1 MSQDNTDKGKGSSVT
16 TEDKAAAPVKTKTK
30 KTKSK
35 KTKSKATKS
44 KATKAKTTKVKAE
57 KPKAEKP
64 KADKAKADKPKALKP
79 KAEKPKADK
88 PKEVVAKAEKPK
100 AEKPKVDKLVEA
112 DTQASDANGNVANTR
127 NAQGEGRA
135 DDHRQQGQGQGE
147 GQGDGDSKPRKRR
160 RSRRRRKSKSG
171 ENGEAGAQHNQNNQN
186 NQGNQGNQGHQGNQG
201 NQDRQDRP
209 NKPRSEPEPLEIVTG
224 IYEQGPKA
232 DGRLR
237 QLGDTFLSYPTDPVV
252 ASHLVEKYNLRPG
265 MMIECSLGKPFGGG
279 QQPQHHRGGGKQKKQ
294 KYSAIDPSA
303 KRAHDILKIEDQ
315 DPAEF
320 ANLRQFGD
328 MTIIMPEPRLTLEY
342 PGCPDACRLID
353 MFCPIGYGTRGMIV
367 SPPKAGK
374 TTLLQ
379 NIAMGIRT
387 NHPECEVYALLIDE
401 RPEEVT
407 EFRRNVPC
415 TVWASSNDHTPERH
429 CGLAIAAIERCRRLA
444 EMGKDVV
451 VLMDSL
457 TRLGRAFNT
466 APNMAQTGR
475 TLSGGLDAGAMTI
488 PKQIFG
494 AARKFEEGGSLTIIA
509 SALVDTGSRGDQ
521 VIFEEFKGTG
531 NMELILDR
539 KIAEQRI
546 FPAIDLAASGT
557 RNEDRLIPK
566 KELLTVN
573 ALRRRLLNM
582 NPVMQVEQLLKALN
596 KFETNAELVG
606 SPQTNEEPQQR
617 RGPRRG

>member
-1 MSQDNTDKGKGSSVT
+1 MSQDKTDQEKDTSPEAKDADQASAAT
-16 TEDKAAAPVKTKTK
+16 ATEDKPKPKRQRNAKDADGNTKPKDEPSSNEDDGKTK
-30 KTKSK
+30 K
-35 KTKSKATKS
+35 
-44 KATKAKTTKVKAE
+44 
-57 KPKAEKP
+57 
-64 KADKAKADKPKALKP
+64 
-79 KAEKPKADK
+79 
-88 PKEVVAKAEKPK
+88 
-100 AEKPKVDKLVEA
+100 
-112 DTQASDANGNVANTR
+112 
-127 NAQGEGRA
+127 
-135 DDHRQQGQGQGE
+135 
-147 GQGDGDSKPRKRR
+147 RR
-160 RSRRRRKSKSG
+160 RRRRKRKSSNTDGQSEG
-171 ENGEAGAQHNQNNQN
+171 EEM
-186 NQGNQGNQGHQGNQG
+186 
-201 NQDRQDRP
+201 
-209 NKPRSEPEPLEIVTG
+209 PEETVVG
-224 IYEQGPKA
+224 IYEQGPKS

-237 QLGDTFLSYPTDPVV
+237 QLGDTFLAYPQDPVV
-252 ASHLVEKYNLRPG
+252 ASHLVEKYDLRPG

-279 QQPQHHRGGGKQKKQ
+279 PQQNQRGKKKV
-294 KYSAIDPSA
+294 KYTSIDPSA
-303 KRAHDILKIEDQ
+303 RRVQDILKIEGKT
-315 DPAEF
+315 PEAF
-320 ANLRQFGD
+320 GTLRNFGD
-328 MTIIMPEPRLTLEY
+328 LTIIMPEPRLTLEY

-379 NIAMGIRT
+379 NIALGVQH
-387 NHPECEVYALLIDE
+387 NHPDCEVFALLIDE

-466 APNMAQTGR
+466 APNMASTGR

-509 SALVDTGSRGDQ
+509 TALVDTGSRGDQ

-566 KELLTVN
+566 KELTTVN
-573 ALRRRLLNM
+573 LLRRRLLNM
-582 NPVMQVEQLLKALN
+582 NPVMQVEQLLKALQ
-596 KFETNAELVG
+596 KYKTNAELVG
-606 SPQTNEEPQQR
+606 SPQHNEEQQQR
-617 RGPRRG
+617 RTPRNNSGLTR

>member
-1 MSQDNTDKGKGSSVT
+1 MSQDNQDQDKDTSA
-16 TEDKAAAPVKTKTK
+16 TEEQDRAVAPT
-30 KTKSK
+30 
-35 KTKSKATKS
+35 ATKDQ
-44 KATKAKTTKVKAE
+44 
-57 KPKAEKP
+57 
-64 KADKAKADKPKALKP
+64 ADADPDA
-79 KAEKPKADK
+79 
-88 PKEVVAKAEKPK
+88 
-100 AEKPKVDKLVEA
+100 
-112 DTQASDANGNVANTR
+112 DANVEND
-127 NAQGEGRA
+127 GEG
-135 DDHRQQGQGQGE
+135 
-147 GQGDGDSKPRKRR
+147 KPRKRR
-160 RSRRRRKSKSG
+160 RSRRRRKSKSANT
-171 ENGEAGAQHNQNNQN
+171 EQPE
-186 NQGNQGNQGHQGNQG
+186 
-201 NQDRQDRP
+201 DD
-209 NKPRSEPEPLEIVTG
+209 EPTETVIG
-224 IYEQGPKA
+224 IYEQGPKS

-237 QLGDTFLSYPTDPVV
+237 QLGDTFLSDPKDPVV
-252 ASHLVEKYNLRPG
+252 AGHLVEKYDLRPG
-265 MMIECSLGKPFGGG
+265 MMLECSLGKTFGGG
-279 QQPQHHRGGGKQKKQ
+279 PQPQQRSGGKKKQ
-294 KYSAIDPSA
+294 KYNAIDPQA
-303 KRAHDILKIEDQ
+303 RRVKDIVKIEGQTPED
-315 DPAEF
+315 F
-320 ANLRQFGD
+320 GTLRRFED

-353 MFCPIGYGTRGMIV
+353 LFCPIGYGTRGMIV

-379 NIAMGIRT
+379 NIAMGIQT
-387 NHPECEVYALLIDE
+387 NHPECEVFALLIDE

-566 KELLTVN
+566 KELVTVN

-582 NPVMQVEQLLKALN
+582 NPVMQVEQLLKALDR
-596 KFETNAELVG
+596 FETNAELVG
-606 SPQTNEEPQQR
+606 SPQSPAQDDAPP
-617 RGPRRG
+617 PRRGGATGGRRF

>member
-1 MSQDNTDKGKGSSVT
+1 MSQDKTDPEKDSQAT
-16 TEDKAAAPVKTKTK
+16 T
-30 KTKSK
+30 
-35 KTKSKATKS
+35 ATQEP
-44 KATKAKTTKVKAE
+44 AE
-57 KPKAEKP
+57 YIGG
-64 KADKAKADKPKALKP
+64 
-79 KAEKPKADK
+79 
-88 PKEVVAKAEKPK
+88 
-100 AEKPKVDKLVEA
+100 
-112 DTQASDANGNVANTR
+112 QASTDEPNGNVAEDAKPKGASDG
-127 NAQGEGRA
+127 NASANGSDA
-135 DDHRQQGQGQGE
+135 ASD
-147 GQGDGDSKPRKRR
+147 GDGEAKPKKR
-160 RSRRRRKSKSG
+160 RRRRKKTGGNAEGGENTSG
-171 ENGEAGAQHNQNNQN
+171 EGQPDSQ
-186 NQGNQGNQGHQGNQG
+186 
-201 NQDRQDRP
+201 
-209 NKPRSEPEPLEIVTG
+209 PLEVVTG
-224 IYEQGPKA
+224 IYEQGPKS

-237 QLGDTFLSYPTDPVV
+237 QLGDTFLAYPKDPVV

-265 MMIECSLGKPFGGG
+265 MMIQCSLGKPFGGG
-279 QQPQHHRGGGKQKKQ
+279 PQPQQRGGKQKKQ
-294 KYSAIDPSA
+294 KYNAIDPSA
-303 KRAHDILKIEDQ
+303 RRVHDILKIEDQ

-320 ANLRQFGD
+320 ANLRRFED

-353 MFCPIGYGTRGMIV
+353 LFCPIGYGTRGMIV

-379 NIAMGIRT
+379 NIAMGIQT
-387 NHPECEVYALLIDE
+387 NHPDCEVFALLIDE

-566 KELLTVN
+566 KELVTVN

-582 NPVMQVEQLLKALN
+582 NPVMQVEQLLKALER
-596 KFETNAELVG
+596 FETNADLVG
-606 SPQTNEEPQQR
+606 SPQHNEETQQR
-617 RGPRRG
+617 KGPLGPRGNRGNSGITR

>member
-1 MSQDNTDKGKGSSVT
+1 MSQDKTDKKQDTSSEAKDAAEAPAAT
-16 TEDKAAAPVKTKTK
+16 ATEDKPQ
-30 KTKSK
+30 
-35 KTKSKATKS
+35 
-44 KATKAKTTKVKAE
+44 AKDSDGNT
-57 KPKAEKP
+57 KPKGEQSSDDGEGKP
-64 KADKAKADKPKALKP
+64 K
-79 KAEKPKADK
+79 
-88 PKEVVAKAEKPK
+88 
-100 AEKPKVDKLVEA
+100 
-112 DTQASDANGNVANTR
+112 
-127 NAQGEGRA
+127 
-135 DDHRQQGQGQGE
+135 
-147 GQGDGDSKPRKRR
+147 KRR
-160 RSRRRRKSKSG
+160 RRRRKRKSSNADASTDAQD
-171 ENGEAGAQHNQNNQN
+171 NGE
-186 NQGNQGNQGHQGNQG
+186 
-201 NQDRQDRP
+201 DL
-209 NKPRSEPEPLEIVTG
+209 PEETITG
-224 IYEQGPKA
+224 IYEQGPKS

-237 QLGDTFLSYPTDPVV
+237 QLGDTFLAYPKDPVV
-252 ASHLVEKYNLRPG
+252 ASHLVEKYDLRPG
-265 MMIECSLGKPFGGG
+265 MMLECSLGKPFGGG
-279 QQPQHHRGGGKQKKQ
+279 PQQNQRSKKKV
-294 KYSAIDPSA
+294 KYNTIDPSA
-303 KRAHDILKIEDQ
+303 RRVQDILKIEGK
-315 DPAEF
+315 PAEAF
-320 ANLRQFGD
+320 GTLRNFGD
-328 MTIIMPEPRLTLEY
+328 LTIIMPEPRLTLEY
-342 PGCPDACRLID
+342 PGCPPSCRLID
-353 MFCPIGYGTRGMIV
+353 LFCPIGYGTRGMIV

-379 NIAMGIRT
+379 DIALGIQH
-387 NHPECEVYALLIDE
+387 NHKDIEVYALLIDE

-509 SALVDTGSRGDQ
+509 TALVDTGSRGDQ

-566 KELLTVN
+566 KELATVT

-582 NPVMQVEQLLKALN
+582 NPVMQVEQLLKAMN
-596 KFETNAELVG
+596 KYETNADLVG
-606 SPQTNEEPQQR
+606 SPQTNEEPPQR
-617 RGPRRG
+617 PSRRNNSGLTR

>member
-1 MSQDNTDKGKGSSVT
+1 MSQDNTDQDKDTAVEPEDSGAAPTST
-16 TEDKAAAPVKTKTK
+16 ATEDQAP
-30 KTKSK
+30 
-35 KTKSKATKS
+35 
-44 KATKAKTTKVKAE
+44 
-57 KPKAEKP
+57 
-64 KADKAKADKPKALKP
+64 AD
-79 KAEKPKADK
+79 E
-88 PKEVVAKAEKPK
+88 
-100 AEKPKVDKLVEA
+100 
-112 DTQASDANGNVANTR
+112 ANGQADGNGEQAE
-127 NAQGEGRA
+127 GEG
-135 DDHRQQGQGQGE
+135 
-147 GQGDGDSKPRKRR
+147 KPRKRR
-160 RSRRRRKSKSG
+160 RSRRRRKSGS
-171 ENGEAGAQHNQNNQN
+171 NGEQGEGASN
-186 NQGNQGNQGHQGNQG
+186 G
-201 NQDRQDRP
+201 
-209 NKPRSEPEPLEIVTG
+209 EPETEEVVTG
-224 IYEQGPKA
+224 IYEQGPKS

-237 QLGDTFLSYPTDPVV
+237 QLGDTFLAYPKDPVV
-252 ASHLVEKYNLRPG
+252 ASHLVEKYGLRPG
-265 MMIECSLGKPFGGG
+265 MMLECSLGKPFGGG
-279 QQPQHHRGGGKQKKQ
+279 PQQSQQRGGKQKKV
-294 KYSAIDPSA
+294 KYNAIDPQA
-303 KRAHDILKIEDQ
+303 KRVKDILKIEDQ

-320 ANLRQFGD
+320 ANLREFGE

-353 MFCPIGYGTRGMIV
+353 LFCPIGYGTRGMIV

-379 NIAMGIRT
+379 NIALGVQH
-387 NHPECEVYALLIDE
+387 NHPDCEVFALLIDE

-429 CGLAIAAIERCRRLA
+429 RGLAIAAIERCRRLA

-509 SALVDTGSRGDQ
+509 TALVDTGSRGDQ

-566 KELLTVN
+566 EELTTVN

-582 NPVMQVEQLLKALN
+582 NPVMQVEQLLKALQR
-596 KFETNAELVG
+596 FETNADLVG
-606 SPQTNEEPQQR
+606 SPQTNEEAPQQR
-617 RGPRRG
+617 RGGTGGNRTRF

>member
-1 MSQDNTDKGKGSSVT
+1 MSQDNTDQDMDRPTSA
-16 TEDKAAAPVKTKTK
+16 EDHDAAQAST
-30 KTKSK
+30 
-35 KTKSKATKS
+35 A
-44 KATKAKTTKVKAE
+44 
-57 KPKAEKP
+57 
-64 KADKAKADKPKALKP
+64 
-79 KAEKPKADK
+79 
-88 PKEVVAKAEKPK
+88 
-100 AEKPKVDKLVEA
+100 
-112 DTQASDANGNVANTR
+112 TQADNGEQDGNQAIDA
-127 NAQGEGRA
+127 EG
-135 DDHRQQGQGQGE
+135 
-147 GQGDGDSKPRKRR
+147 KPRKRR
-160 RSRRRRKSKSG
+160 RSRRRRKSKS
-171 ENGEAGAQHNQNNQN
+171 AGTAVATGDAATGDAEQTDAQP
-186 NQGNQGNQGHQGNQG
+186 
-201 NQDRQDRP
+201 DSD
-209 NKPRSEPEPLEIVTG
+209 SEPEQIITG
-224 IYEQGPKA
+224 IYEQGPKS

-237 QLGDTFLSYPTDPVV
+237 QLGDTFLAYPKDPVV
-252 ASHLVEKYNLRPG
+252 AGHLVEKYDLRPG
-265 MMIECSLGKPFGGG
+265 MMLECSLGKPFGGG
-279 QQPQHHRGGGKQKKQ
+279 PQPQQRSIGGGGGNNNKKKQ
-294 KYSAIDPSA
+294 KYNAIDPMA
-303 KRAHDILKIEDQ
+303 RRVKDILKIEGKA
-315 DPAEF
+315 PEAIG
-320 ANLRQFGD
+320 NLRRYED
-328 MTIIMPEPRLTLEY
+328 LTIVMPEPRLTLEY
-342 PGCPDACRLID
+342 PGCPPACRLID
-353 MFCPIGYGTRGMIV
+353 LFCPIGYGTRGMIV

-379 NIAMGIRT
+379 NIAFAIRH
-387 NHPECEVYALLIDE
+387 NHPDCEVFALLIDE

-475 TLSGGLDAGAMTI
+475 TLSGGLDAGALAI

-509 SALVDTGSRGDQ
+509 TALVDTGSRGDQ

-557 RNEDRLIPK
+557 RNEERLVPK
-566 KELLTVN
+566 KELVTVN

-582 NPVMQVEQLLKALN
+582 NPVMQVEQLLKALDR
-596 KFETNAELVG
+596 FETNADLVG
-606 SPQTNEEPQQR
+606 SPQSPAADDMPP
-617 RGPRRG
+617 PRRGGNVRF